1 MRYLGLLGSKGRRTG
16 KEKRFGILHYEKRSG
31 VERGIYFL
39 PPHRW
44 PYYIKRQ
51 ILMIPK
57 QVEHIWLLKTIFCC
71 FHHITDY
78 FNEEVWRKGG
88 GGGLRVEYGFCL
100 LIFFPLKLTQ
110 PTLICGGR
118 SEVRKWWNVK
128 GTYLEAGGEGEWE
141 EEGGWRG
148 GGDGKSNTF

>member
-1 MRYLGLLGSKGRRTG
+1 MLLNSACDPGIIRIYQISVLRKKRFFFLKKGDLQMMRYLGLLGSKGRRTG

-57 QVEHIWLLKTIFCC
+57 QVEHI
-71 FHHITDY
+71 
-78 FNEEVWRKGG
+78 
-88 GGGLRVEYGFCL
+88 
-100 LIFFPLKLTQ
+100 
-110 PTLICGGR
+110 
-118 SEVRKWWNVK
+118 
-128 GTYLEAGGEGEWE
+128 
-141 EEGGWRG
+141 
-148 GGDGKSNTF
+148 